1 MTSRRGFITLVGS
14 AAAWPIAAR
23 AQQAAMPVVGFL
35 NNTSRD
41 RFPRLANAFRQGLAE
56 TGYVEGQNVAIEY
69 RYAEGQRERLP
80 DLAADLVHKK
90 VAVIAAGPGAD
101 HAAKAATSTI
111 PIVFMSGD
119 DPIKLGLVS
128 SLNRPG
134 GNLTGVTM
142 FAEEL
147 EAKRLGLLHD
157 LVPNAITIVM
167 LVDSNRPAVASL
179 VEGVQGAG
187 RQIGL
192 PVKVAYVS
200 SEHDFDDVFANI
212 VRQHAGALI
221 VVSSSYFNIVRG
233 RLIEL
238 AARHRISAMYEL
250 REFAEAGGLMS
261 YAPSVADNYR
271 KVGTYVGRI
280 LKGEKPG
287 EMPVM
292 QPTRFELVIN
302 LKTATALGLT
312 VPPGMLAIADEV
324 IE

>member
-1 MTSRRGFITLVGS
+1 MRRREFITLLGGA
-14 AAAWPIAAR
+14 AAAWPITAR
-23 AQQAAMPVVGFL
+23 AQQPAMPVIGFL

-80 DLAADLVHKK
+80 TLAADLVRKN

-101 HAAKAATSTI
+101 HVAKAATSTI

-157 LVPNAITIVM
+157 LVPNAVAIVM
-167 LVDSNRPAVASL
+167 LVDANRPSAAALAES
-179 VEGVQGAG
+179 VQSAG
-187 RQIGL
+187 RRIGL
-192 PVKVAYVS
+192 PVQVAYAS
-200 SEHDFDDVFANI
+200 GEHDFEGVFAAI
-212 VRQHAGALI
+212 TQEHAGALI
-221 VVSSSYFNIVRG
+221 VASSTYFNIVRE

-238 AARHRISAMYEL
+238 AARHRLPAMYEL
-250 REFAEAGGLMS
+250 REFVEAGGLMS

-271 KVGTYVGRI
+271 KVATYVGRI
-280 LKGEKPG
+280 LRGEKPG

-302 LKTATALGLT
+302 LKTAAALGLT
-312 VPPGMLAIADEV
+312 VPSGMLAIADEV

>member
-1 MTSRRGFITLVGS
+1 MRRRREFIMLLGG
-14 AAAWPIAAR
+14 AAAWPLAAR
-23 AQQAAMPVVGFL
+23 AQSVTPVVGFL
-35 NNTSRD
+35 NNTSPD
-41 RFPRLANAFRQGLAE
+41 RFPGLANAFRQGLAE
-56 TGYVEGQNVAIEY
+56 TGYVEGRNLAIEY

-80 DLAADLVHKK
+80 DLAADLVRKR

-157 LVPNAITIVM
+157 LTPNAVTIVM
-167 LVDSNRPAVASL
+167 LVDSNRPSAASL

-192 PVKVAYVS
+192 PVKVAYAS
-200 SEHDFDDVFANI
+200 SEGDFDNVFEKMM
-212 VRQHAGALI
+212 REQAGALI
-221 VVSSSYFNIVRG
+221 VASSSYFNIVRG

-238 AARHRISAMYEL
+238 AARHRIPAMYEL

-261 YAPSVADNYR
+261 YAPNVADNYR
-271 KVGTYVGRI
+271 KVGSYVGRI

-287 EMPVM
+287 EMPVL

-302 LKTATALGLT
+302 LKTAAALGLT